1 MPPLRLSFR
10 SGLKPRFLQ
19 PPTWKGTVGLELAP
33 SVLVI
38 VALTAIAEQLVGFKV
53 KLGRS
58 RRTAIERS
66 LRGMPSSIFG
76 KGSETTLPWA
86 VSGST

>member
-1 MPPLRLSFR
+1 M
-10 SGLKPRFLQ
+10 
-19 PPTWKGTVGLELAP
+19 GLELAP

-58 RRTAIERS
+58 RRTVIERS
-66 LRGMPSSIFG
+66 FKGTPSRILG
-76 KGSETTLPWA
+76 KGSETTLPCA